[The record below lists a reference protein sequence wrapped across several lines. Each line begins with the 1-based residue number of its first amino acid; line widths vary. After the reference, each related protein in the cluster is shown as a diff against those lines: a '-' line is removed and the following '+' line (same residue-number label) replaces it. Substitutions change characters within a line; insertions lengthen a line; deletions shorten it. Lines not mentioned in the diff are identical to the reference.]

1 MTRLQS
7 WIDILTHYMEVSS
20 PEMDPKDRAV
30 IILDYKSLKQIRD
43 LLVKYQELK
52 EGKK

>member
-7 WIDILTHYMEVSS
+7 WIDTLTHYMEVSS
-20 PEMDPKDRAV
+20 PERDLKDRVV
-30 IILDYKSLKQIRD
+30 IVLDYKSLKQIRD

-52 EGKK
+52 EKK

>member
-1 MTRLQS
+1 MTRLQA
-7 WIDILTHYMEVSS
+7 WIDTLTHYMKLTA
-20 PEMDPKDRAV
+20 PDANPKDRAI

-52 EGKK
+52 EKK